1 VEIPHKKPKGGHLSD
16 EQKAENQALARER
29 VVGEHAFAGL
39 KRYGIAAQVYRN
51 RKANFDDRSSFT
63 AAGLWNFYLMAA

>member
-1 VEIPHKKPKGGHLSD
+1 
-16 EQKAENQALARER
+16 

-51 RKANFDDRSSFT
+51 RKANFDDRSIFT

>member
-1 VEIPHKKPKGGHLSD
+1 
-16 EQKAENQALARER
+16 
-29 VVGEHAFAGL
+29 VVEHAFGGL

-51 RKANFDDRSSFT
+51 RKENFDDRSMLT